1 MALRRERYFLTV
13 TGTRR
18 PEYSQP
24 GTAFAAKVD
33 TAPYTIHYTVSE
45 CVSCVS

>member
-45 CVSCVS
+45 CVS